1 MFFQGE
7 LAHRLV
13 KRLYKLT
20 NKHNPAKQI
29 GKRVRR
35 LEMAQQAIHRR
46 KLREKQYAVH
56 SLSKAPKTPPSESD
70 AADDSDLRYF
80 ISPSLQERKDVWG
93 LLKSRSDDPAYK
105 V

>member
-46 KLREKQYAVH
+46 KLREKQHAVH
-56 SLSKAPKTPPSESD
+56 SSSKAPKAD

-80 ISPSLQERKDVWG
+80 ISPSLNERKDVWG